1 MCDDLHVRAIVLI
14 AAGAALGVVAY
25 HVQVHDLYSPHER
38 AAASVA
44 VGWAFLVAGIAAWAR
59 RPANRLGRLLVVTAF
74 AILARQLR
82 YSHDPVVFTVFFALG
97 DIPYAL
103 AGHSVFAYPFGR
115 IRSAPERAL
124 VIAGYVTV
132 AVFPLAA
139 LLFYDGRPALLQ
151 YNPLDPRPHRSVVR
165 IWSSDHA
172 VELLQKTEIVV
183 FYGILAAL
191 FIVLIGRKLVQ
202 ATPRMRVVL
211 LPLLVAAIMIA
222 LRAVFENVLTFG
234 DRRFAYDY
242 VFWWQFAAL
251 IALPLALLAGLLRA
265 RLARGAVGDLLLAL
279 ERTPPAGLR
288 DALAHALD
296 DPTLQL
302 ALWLPERGEF
312 VDVAGKPV
320 ALPTDDRRH
329 AVTRIEDEG
338 EPVAALV
345 HDPSLLE
352 EPELVEGVGAAAR
365 LALENARLQ
374 AELRVQLKNVDDS
387 RARIVAAG
395 DEERRRIE
403 RDLHDGAQQRLVA
416 IALELR
422 TAQRRI
428 GQRLDPEVES
438 VLTTAVNELQ
448 GALEELRELARGIH
462 PTILAEGGLAAALDS
477 LARRSP
483 LSVRVDA
490 TAERFPP
497 DVEATAYFVACEALA
512 NVAKHAGATTTTVA
526 ARRENGTLVIEVADN
541 GVGGASLDGGSGL
554 RGLADRV
561 EARGGLLRV
570 ESERGSGTR
579 VIGEIPC
586 AS

>member
-1 MCDDLHVRAIVLI
+1 
-14 AAGAALGVVAY
+14 
-25 HVQVHDLYSPHER
+25 VQR
-38 AAASVA
+38 
-44 VGWAFLVAGIAAWAR
+44 
-59 RPANRLGRLLVVTAF
+59 
-74 AILARQLR
+74 
-82 YSHDPVVFTVFFALG
+82 
-97 DIPYAL
+97 
-103 AGHSVFAYPFGR
+103 
-115 IRSAPERAL
+115 
-124 VIAGYVTV
+124 
-132 AVFPLAA
+132 
-139 LLFYDGRPALLQ
+139 
-151 YNPLDPRPHRSVVR
+151 
-165 IWSSDHA
+165 
-172 VELLQKTEIVV
+172 
-183 FYGILAAL
+183 
-191 FIVLIGRKLVQ
+191 
-202 ATPRMRVVL
+202 
-211 LPLLVAAIMIA
+211 
-222 LRAVFENVLTFG
+222 
-234 DRRFAYDY
+234 
-242 VFWWQFAAL
+242 
-251 IALPLALLAGLLRA
+251 
-265 RLARGAVGDLLLAL
+265 
-279 ERTPPAGLR
+279 R

-512 NVAKHAGATTTTVA
+512 NVAKHAGATTATVA